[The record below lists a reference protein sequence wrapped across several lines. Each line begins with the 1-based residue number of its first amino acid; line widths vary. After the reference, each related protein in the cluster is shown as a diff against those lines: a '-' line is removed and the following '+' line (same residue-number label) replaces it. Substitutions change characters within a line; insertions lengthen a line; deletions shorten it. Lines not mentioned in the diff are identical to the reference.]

1 MKYKLAGSEK
11 QYITDHLIEL
21 IHRLSAGEKI
31 ALLQQIEAY
40 IGGKNTE
47 KRGLE
52 RTKCLLPINYISLL
66 EMVTDYAN
74 DISPSGVFMQAT
86 PDLTLGDE
94 IYLRINFSESSNPF
108 QIPAEVVRST
118 SKGVGLKFKFKSQV
132 QEAIITSL
140 INGLKEMGLKTQ

>member
-1 MKYKLAGSEK
+1 MKRNVAESEK
-11 QYITDHLIEL
+11 QSITNRLTEL
-21 IHRLSAGEKI
+21 IRQLSPEEKI
-31 ALLQQIEAY
+31 ALFQQIEAY
-40 IGGKNTE
+40 ISGKNPE
-47 KRGLE
+47 KREHE
-52 RTKCLLPINYISLL
+52 RTKCFIPINYINLL

-94 IYLRINFSESSNPF
+94 IYLLIDFSESSNPF
-108 QIPAEVVRST
+108 QIPAEVVRAT

-140 INGLKEMGLKTQ
+140 INSLKETG